1 MIPSASDSASTR
13 PYLIRALYEW
23 CTDNGFTPYVAVLVD
38 DTVQVP
44 REYVRNGEI
53 VLNIS
58 PEATSALKLGNDYI
72 EFKAR
77 FAGTARD
84 IMVPVERV
92 IAIYARENGQGM
104 AFPAPAPV
112 PGTAV
117 NGPVATPIGERRE
130 GGGAGEGRN
139 TREGRAADARGSIQ
153 LVPVSVPMPAPAA
166 ADSEALAEPA
176 ASKPDAADASGPE
189 ADPPRPAGGS
199 RPSLKRIK

>member
-92 IAIYARENGQGM
+92 VAIYARENGQGM
-104 AFPAPAPV
+104 AFPAPKGGVVPADLASQDRAPSSADMASAGPRPVAPV
-112 PGTAV
+112 IPLAK
-117 NGPVATPIGERRE
+117 PE
-130 GGGAGEGRN
+130 GARSAG
-139 TREGRAADARGSIQ
+139 S
-153 LVPVSVPMPAPAA
+153 
-166 ADSEALAEPA
+166 A
-176 ASKPDAADASGPE
+176 ASEVPPPQDDPNKPPTGG
-189 ADPPRPAGGS
+189 RPT
-199 RPSLKRIK
+199 LKRVK